1 MGSSDIFRIKMSNV
15 PTLLL
20 NQLLVP
26 SLYVRTISYIH
37 RIYVW
42 VDQSER
48 INAQFLGNERYYVSC
63 SGSR

>member
-1 MGSSDIFRIKMSNV
+1 M
-15 PTLLL
+15 
-20 NQLLVP
+20 
-26 SLYVRTISYIH
+26 RTISYVH

-63 SGSR
+63 SGIAAWFIFGGVPPQLLYNRAKSSIG